1 MGLGHS
7 PAIVSEGLVFYFDPI
22 NTRSYAGTGLTG
34 FNLIDTSINGSF
46 LNGPVYDT
54 ANKGSIY
61 FDGVDDYIDFGSST
75 IFKLLDN
82 FTLSAWVKSSVYGD
96 RAILGNFGPSTD
108 YSGFNLNIQPSNKFA
123 FLTGSAATAT
133 YLYSNDTFALN
144 TWYHLTAVRQN
155 GTNYLYVNGVGQSS
169 TNTQVV
175 KYSNQNFYFAKW
187 YSNLTGFY
195 HNGQIAS
202 ASFYNKALSSTEI
215 LQNYNATKKRF
226 LPEENIVTNGL
237 IYNFDAGNSR
247 SYAGTGLTAFDL
259 AGSGTTYTLTNGPA
273 FSTLNGGSL
282 SFDGTND
289 YLINTAR
296 TPDCEFQYSSAF
308 TIMAYCK
315 ITENS
320 ATGYI
325 VNNRTTDASSTLY
338 TGWGLVQ
345 DAGIILG
352 FVGGYPGNTL
362 SWRRAGISTTS
373 FNNSVYNQWAHIA
386 FVNTGVA
393 GEQKIFINGV
403 NATNS
408 ASDDTTPPYTIN
420 YGTSHRIYIGYDG
433 AQAHPL
439 SANISQVQIYSRA
452 LSSTEI
458 LQNYNAAKSRYGLS

>member
-7 PAIVSEGLVFYFDPI
+7 PAVVSEGLVFYFDPI

-46 LNGPVYDT
+46 LNGPVYDA

-82 FTLSAWVKSSVYGD
+82 FTLSVWVKSSVYGD

-169 TNTQVV
+169 TNSQVV

-195 HNGQIAS
+195 HNGNIAS
-202 ASFYNKALSSTEI
+202 AAFYNKALSSTEI

-226 LPEENIVTNGL
+226 SPEENIVRNGL
-237 IYNFDAGNSR
+237 VLYYDAGNPS
-247 SYAGTGLTAFDL
+247 SYAGTGNTAFSV
-259 AGSGTTYTLTNGPA
+259 AGIGYTATLVNGPT
-273 FSTLNGGSL
+273 FTSTSGGGFV
-282 SFDGTND
+282 FDGTND
-289 YLINTAR
+289 YINIPTTTGLDSTSVSWSFWYRSSSDTAQALISKG
-296 TPDCEFQYSSAF
+296 SSTF
-308 TIMAYCK
+308 FKLTVGPSTVTLTNELITI
-315 ITENS
+315 IGEDNGNRV
-320 ATGYI
+320 GYI
-325 VNNRTTDASSTLY
+325 STNRNELFDNNWHNIVFTAQPSFYKLYLDGRDLSLTVGLGNNNGSITNAGSS
-338 TGWGLVQ
+338 
-345 DAGIILG
+345 
-352 FVGGYPGNTL
+352 F
-362 SWRRAGISTTS
+362 
-373 FNNSVYNQWAHIA
+373 
-386 FVNTGVA
+386 
-393 GEQKIFINGV
+393 FIG
-403 NATNS
+403 TNS
-408 ASDDTTPPYTIN
+408 
-420 YGTSHRIYIGYDG
+420 TSEYVNG
-433 AQAHPL
+433 
-439 SANISQVQIYSRA
+439 NISHVQIYNRA
-452 LSSTEI
+452 LSAQEI
-458 LQNYNAAKSRYGLS
+458 SQNFNAARDRYGI

>member
-7 PAIVSEGLVFYFDPI
+7 PAVVSEGLVFYFDPI

-133 YLYSNDTFALN
+133 YLYSNDTFLLN
-144 TWYHLTAVRQN
+144 KWYHLTAVRQN

-195 HNGQIAS
+195 HNGNIAS
-202 ASFYNKALSSTEI
+202 AAFYNKALSSIEI

-226 LPEENIVTNGL
+226 SPEENIVKDGL
-237 IYNFDAGNSR
+237 VLNLDAGNNL
-247 SYAGTGLTAFDL
+247 SYAGTGLTSINI
-259 AGSGTTYTLTNGPA
+259 AGVGATGVLTNGVA
-273 FSTLNGGSL
+273 FVANSGGTFV
-282 SFDGTND
+282 FDGTND
-289 YLINTAR
+289 YIDCGNDSSLSALGGTTNITASAWVYYTAYGGGGQPYSVITVKGSPWTWLMENPSNT
-296 TPDCEFQYSSAF
+296 F
-308 TIMAYCK
+308 TFRITAGGSDVNVVDTSTHLLNTWYNVVGTYDGSNMRIYVNGVLKNTRAQAGILGTNSETAK
-315 ITENS
+315 IGTYQGTNYNL
-320 ATGYI
+320 TGRIANVSIY
-325 VNNRTTDASSTLY
+325 NRT
-338 TGWGLVQ
+338 
-345 DAGIILG
+345 
-352 FVGGYPGNTL
+352 
-362 SWRRAGISTTS
+362 
-373 FNNSVYNQWAHIA
+373 
-386 FVNTGVA
+386 
-393 GEQKIFINGV
+393 
-403 NATNS
+403 
-408 ASDDTTPPYTIN
+408 
-420 YGTSHRIYIGYDG
+420 
-433 AQAHPL
+433 
-439 SANISQVQIYSRA
+439 

-458 LQNYNAAKSRYGLS
+458 LQNYNALKGRYGLS